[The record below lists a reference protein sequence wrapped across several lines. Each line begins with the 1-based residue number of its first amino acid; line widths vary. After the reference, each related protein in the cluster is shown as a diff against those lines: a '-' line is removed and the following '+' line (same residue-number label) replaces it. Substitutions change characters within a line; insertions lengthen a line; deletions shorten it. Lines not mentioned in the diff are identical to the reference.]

1 VNSPR
6 VATAQNLIKI
16 GLTKT
21 QKWLLAVSACLLAVA
36 EVIRRIPMD
45 RRTVVFVGVGEMLM
59 ALSLGIAFGVDA
71 ARRNE

>member
-1 VNSPR
+1 M
-6 VATAQNLIKI
+6 ATAQNLIKI